1 MSGVTIVATVTGLE
15 AVAARIGR
23 LASLPRARLLD
34 ALGALGETQT
44 KRRIASEKTSP
55 GGVAWKKRYGARNA
69 TYSREKGFHYV
80 DWPHPLMEKDRHLHG
95 SIHHVV
101 QGASSVRWG
110 SGLIYAAIH
119 QMGGE
124 IRPVNAPALAFP
136 SADGEMIFA
145 QKVTIPARPYL
156 GVSAANAA
164 QMERLALS
172 FIGSELG

>member
-1 MSGVTIVATVTGLE
+1 MTGVTIVATVTGLD

-23 LASLPRARLLD
+23 LASFPRARLLD

-55 GGVAWKKRYGARNA
+55 DGAAWKPNRAG
-69 TYSREKGFHYV
+69 TSTLVQSG
-80 DWPHPLMEKDRHLHG
+80 HLRD
-95 SIHHVV
+95 SQHHVV
-101 QGASSVRWG
+101 EGSHAVRWG

-119 QMGGE
+119 QFGGT
-124 IRPVNAPALAFP
+124 IVPKQAAALVWTG
-136 SADGEMIFA
+136 ADGNLVFA

-156 GVSAANAA
+156 GISAANAR

-172 FIGSELG
+172 FIGSQL